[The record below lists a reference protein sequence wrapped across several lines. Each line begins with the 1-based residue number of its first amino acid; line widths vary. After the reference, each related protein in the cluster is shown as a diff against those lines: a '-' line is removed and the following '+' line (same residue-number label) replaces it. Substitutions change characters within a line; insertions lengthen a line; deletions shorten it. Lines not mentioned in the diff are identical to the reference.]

1 MQGIF
6 LTNLSQ
12 KLKRTIGDPS
22 SKGKKKK
29 KKKNFLKTLLRHRLT
44 SVVGNLAGYWE
55 RQKKRDSHKLP
66 SPRDLS

>member
-12 KLKRTIGDPS
+12 KLKRTIGDCS
-22 SKGKKKK
+22 TMGRKKKE
-29 KKKNFLKTLLRHRLT
+29 NFLKAILRHRLT
-44 SVVGNLAGYWE
+44 SVAGNLTGYWE
-55 RQKKRDSHKLP
+55 RWKKRDCQKPP